1 MMCECVQKTTI
12 QDQGSGGD
20 YCYPFAPLFYLPV
33 FTFPYLRHDAGARKY
48 YLQFIGCFIVCSAD
62 P

>member
-12 QDQGSGGD
+12 QDQGGD
-20 YCYPFAPLFYLPV
+20 YWYPFAPLFYLPV
-33 FTFPYLRHDAGARKY
+33 FSFPYLRHDAGVRKNN
-48 YLQFIGCFIVCSAD
+48 LQLIGCFIVCSTD